1 MDPEVLP
8 EQADCLWHRLGMG
21 DFQGGQGALDGD
33 CVDGEARRGVLRHG
47 DVKVFAPAKTL
58 GVDPFVFV
66 LGV

>member
-1 MDPEVLP
+1 M
-8 EQADCLWHRLGMG
+8 
-21 DFQGGQGALDGD
+21 DGD

-47 DVKVFAPAKTL
+47 DVEVFAPAETF